1 MLPSAASSAS
11 IFKSGSI
18 VRPIATAIAFIVAMV
33 APSRGQTPTPR
44 PGITGKS
51 LHWRK
56 YVNKEYG
63 FSLWYPGT
71 YRPTN
76 RDEICKDND
85 YRGYLLCLE
94 RPDDLEASIFVT
106 IIIAQPF
113 HIYPHHGDVMPTRQK
128 IGHHVFYCGLEGSMG
143 TGFSDQ
149 CILNLRGRT
158 LEFDFSPA
166 ETVNTGNKTNP
177 LGTKIL
183 RTFRTLLSANFAAFF
198 NQELLAVQA

>member
-11 IFKSGSI
+11 IFKSRST
-18 VRPIATAIAFIVAMV
+18 VRRITTAVAFIVAMV
-33 APSRGQTPTPR
+33 APSRGQTPTSM
-44 PGITGKS
+44 PGTTGKPV
-51 LHWRK
+51 HWRK

-71 YRPTN
+71 YKPTN
-76 RDEICKDND
+76 SDELCKDNV
-85 YRGYLLCLE
+85 YRRYLLCLE
-94 RPDDLEASIFVT
+94 RLDDPETSILVT
-106 IIIAQPF
+106 IVIAQPF
-113 HIYPHHGDVMPTRQK
+113 HIYPHHGDVMPTRQE

-149 CILNLRGRT
+149 CILSLRGRA

-183 RTFRTLLSANFAAFF
+183 RTFRIL
-198 NQELLAVQA
+198 